1 MREETLKEIEALNV
15 QLMRVGDLIIKDT
28 RDALATRDHIEV
40 IRHYDNLRLCA
51 AKIKQAREAI
61 SELEDNMS
69 RNNVPEVMREA
80 GVKTVTV
87 IGVGRVTVSHRFS
100 CSMLDKDAGI
110 GWLKNNGHSGLVQET
125 VNSAT
130 LGSFAKDLI
139 QNQGKELPVEIFKT
153 SINPYTS
160 ITKV

>member
-1 MREETLKEIEALNV
+1 MKEETLKQIEALNV
-15 QLMRVGDLIIKDT
+15 QLMHVGDLIIKDT
-28 RDALATRDHIEV
+28 RDAIATRDHIEV
-40 IRHYDNLRLCA
+40 IRHYDQLRICA

-61 SELEDNMS
+61 SELEDTMS
-69 RNNVPEVMREA
+69 RNNVPEIMRDA

-87 IGVGRVTVSHRFS
+87 IGVGRVTISHRFS

-110 GWLKNNGHSGLVQET
+110 KWLKDNGHSGLVQET

-130 LGSFAKDLI
+130 LGSFAKNMI
-139 QNQGKELPVEIFKT
+139 QEQGKELPIDVFKT
-153 SINPYTS
+153 SVNAFTS